1 MINVKYEFHVSEKRK
16 IRKMILSFSKKEFF
30 HLAGLQYLKDIALP
44 KNRNTTVQDVLD
56 KKITDELLEK
66 SKYYVN
72 SLKEEKNIRDRIC
85 ELQYLEQ
92 YLDTNNI
99 IKIFSVK
106 DTPYLHSDIN
116 ADCVI
121 ESSLTQ
127 RSKTVYI
134 FLKERK
140 EQQGVYCLVSFFVKK
155 NLTYGG
161 SKLYWMLKRKFK
173 LKQSI
178 TLYQH
183 DNYKE
188 ISTEQNGEGVWKR
201 EKR

>member
-72 SLKEEKNIRDRIC
+72 SLKEEKNIRERIC

-106 DTPYLHSDIN
+106 DTPFLHSDIN
-116 ADCVI
+116 ADYVI

-173 LKQSI
+173 LGQSI
-178 TLYQH
+178 ILYQH

-188 ISTEQNGEGVWKR
+188 ISTEQNGEDVWKR